1 MNASIIKTLAVGAL
15 CAVSSASFATT
26 YNGSCTAEPVA
37 NWLSPDAVKAKIV
50 QQGYS
55 VARVKSSGTCY
66 EVYTRDKNGNRVEL
80 FVNPANA
87 SVVGRATR

>member
-26 YNGSCTAEPVA
+26 YSGSCTAEPISK
-37 NWLSPDAVKAKIV
+37 WLSPDAVKAKLE
-50 QQGYS
+50 QQGYT
-55 VARVKSSGTCY
+55 VARIKSSGTCY
-66 EVYTRDKNGNRVEL
+66 EAYTRDKNGNKVEL

-87 SVVGRATR
+87 SVVAQAGK

>member
-1 MNASIIKTLAVGAL
+1 MKASIIKTLAVSAL

-26 YNGSCTAEPVA
+26 YSGSCTAEPA
-37 NWLSPDAVKAKIV
+37 SNWLSPDAVKSKFEK
-50 QQGYS
+50 QGYS

-66 EVYTRDKNGNRVEL
+66 EVYARDKNGNKVEL

-87 SVVGRATR
+87 SVVAQAGR